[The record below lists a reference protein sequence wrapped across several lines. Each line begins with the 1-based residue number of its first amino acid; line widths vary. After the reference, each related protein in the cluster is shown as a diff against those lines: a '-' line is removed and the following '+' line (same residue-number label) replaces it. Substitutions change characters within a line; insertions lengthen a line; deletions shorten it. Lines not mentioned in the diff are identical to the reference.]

1 MKKKD
6 AVQKGIDDVA
16 GYSPELD
23 YSYDEKQKELF
34 QKKKDDARP
43 ALLKRI
49 GAGILDFLM
58 AAGLAAGFF
67 GIAYFAIFPSVGYQ
81 AAAGY
86 MINTYETSGLYYPS
100 DTGSGYVPL
109 TEKYDDDK
117 TPEENY
123 DVKIKYFYSNN
134 ARAVIENQ
142 AQLYL
147 NRKLDSGYY
156 YLNENNECERKNTV
170 PKDTAKAYLEKE
182 YNLAIDYLF
191 NDPQVIQAVKVLNY
205 TIPVTI
211 LITAVL
217 GCAVF
222 YFAIPLID
230 EKRRTLGY
238 MILRIMPVTSD
249 KMTKPTR
256 SAIALRSLIFV
267 VIDYISLITIGLILG
282 GTSYS
287 FIPFFLNTVIL
298 CLSHSNSGIHDFGAK
313 IIVINESMTNAM
325 SSMQQM
331 LGQDDEEERK
341 YELPTSK

>member
-16 GYSPELD
+16 GYNPELD

-67 GIAYFAIFPSVGYQ
+67 GLAYFAIFPSVGYQ
-81 AAAGY
+81 ASASY

-100 DTGSGYVPL
+100 DKNSGYVPL
-109 TEKYDDDK
+109 TDKYDEDK
-117 TPEENY
+117 TPEQNY
-123 DVKIKYFYSNN
+123 DEPISHFYENN
-134 ARAVIENQ
+134 ARAYSENQ
-142 AQLYL
+142 AEKYL
-147 NRKLDSGYY
+147 NRKLESGYY
-156 YLNENNECERKNTV
+156 YLDENNVCRRKDSV
-170 PKDTAKAYLEKE
+170 ARDTAKAYLEKE
-182 YNLAIDYLF
+182 YNIAIDYLF
-191 NDPQVIQAVKVLNY
+191 NDPQVKQAVRILNY
-205 TIPVTI
+205 TIPITI

-249 KMTKPTR
+249 KMIKPTR

-267 VIDYISLITIGLILG
+267 VIDYISLITIGLFLG

-298 CLSHSNSGIHDFGAK
+298 CLSHSNSGIHDFGTK
-313 IIVINESMTNAM
+313 IIVVNESLTNAM

-331 LGQDDEEERK
+331 LGQNEEEERK

>member
-1 MKKKD
+1 MKRNE
-6 AVQKGIDDVA
+6 AVQKGIEDVA
-16 GYSPELD
+16 GYKPELD

-67 GIAYFAIFPSVGYQ
+67 GLAYFTIFPSVGYQ
-81 AAAGY
+81 ASASY
-86 MINTYETSGLYYPS
+86 MISVYETSGFYYPKENAN
-100 DTGSGYVPL
+100 GYVPL
-109 TEKYDDDK
+109 TDKYDDTK
-117 TPEENY
+117 TPEQNY
-123 DVKIKYFYSNN
+123 DEPIAYFYETN
-134 ARAVIENQ
+134 ARAYSENQ
-142 AQLYL
+142 AQQYL
-147 NRKLDSGYY
+147 DRKIESGYY
-156 YLNENNECERKNTV
+156 YIDGEGVCKRKDTV
-170 PKDTAKAYLEKE
+170 AKDTAKAYLEKE
-182 YNLAIDYLF
+182 YNIAVDYLF
-191 NDPQVIQAVKVLNY
+191 HDPQVAQAVKILNY

-211 LITAVL
+211 LITVVL

-230 EKRRTLGY
+230 VKRRTLGY

-249 KMTKPTR
+249 KMIKPTR

-267 VIDYISLITIGLILG
+267 VIDYISLITIGLFLG

-298 CLSHSNSGIHDFGAK
+298 CLSHSNSGIHDFGTK
-313 IIVINESMTNAM
+313 IIVVNESLTNAL
-325 SSMQQM
+325 SSMQQVIE
-331 LGQDDEEERK
+331 QTEEEKK
-341 YELPTSK
+341 YELPTSER